1 MIMDLLKTVVLSK
14 ITDAVEGEAKQ
25 QAPASFMIPALNLTK
40 YMVKNPKVETGRA
53 VSATSR
59 ADMQATSNYFALIEA
74 LMRSTT

>member
-14 ITDAVEGEAKQ
+14 ITDVVEGETKE

-40 YMVKNPKVETGRA
+40 YMVRNPKVETGRA
-53 VSATSR
+53 VTATSR
-59 ADMQATSNYFALIEA
+59 ADMQATSNYFALVEA

>member
-14 ITDAVEGEAKQ
+14 ITDAVEGETKE

-40 YMVKNPKVETGRA
+40 YMVRNPKVETGRA

-59 ADMQATSNYFALIEA
+59 ADMQATSKYFALMEA
-74 LMRSTT
+74 LMRSET

>member
-14 ITDAVEGEAKQ
+14 ITDAVEGETKE

-40 YMVKNPKVETGRA
+40 YMVRNPKVETGRA

-59 ADMQATSNYFALIEA
+59 ADMQATSKYFALMEA
-74 LMRSTT
+74 LMRAET